1 MHASAREQR
10 TIRSCRSEGINQDAA
25 QKDMAAVRQ
34 GLIDSGQSPQDVDA
48 ALAKVDQ
55 RNRDNGVYDPETL
68 VKLTR

>member
-1 MHASAREQR
+1 
-10 TIRSCRSEGINQDAA
+10 
-25 QKDMAAVRQ
+25 MAAVRQ